1 MKRYFYLSF
10 MSLNDALAVVG
21 ARVTGA
27 GPIVLAVRGSVGQS
41 VAGGVLPNKN
51 PIILL
56 LVTRA
61 ANRGPRSLSNRRQ
74 GLYLGLLLVES
85 RYYCFHI

>member
-27 GPIVLAVRGSVGQS
+27 GPIVLAIRGSVGQS
-41 VAGGVLPNKN
+41 VAGGVLPNKSH
-51 PIILL
+51 II
-56 LVTRA
+56 T
-61 ANRGPRSLSNRRQ
+61 
-74 GLYLGLLLVES
+74 
-85 RYYCFHI
+85 